1 MAVAKKSPRWER
13 RKETRPS
20 ELTAAALELFV
31 EKGFAATRLDEI
43 AARAGVS
50 KGTLYL
56 YFDSKEELFKA
67 VIRDSLLPA
76 LAQGEELVSSYPG
89 DTEGLLRE
97 IVHGWWDTIG
107 SRPIGG
113 IPKLIIAEARNFP
126 EIARFYYDEVIAR
139 GQTLLCK
146 VLRRGME
153 RGEFRPFDPDVMVR
167 IVFAPLLMRAVS
179 RHSIDMCGVA
189 AVPADVYLREYL
201 ELVVRGLRRT

>member
-76 LAQGEELVSSYPG
+76 LAQGEELLNGYPG

-97 IVHGWWDTIG
+97 IVYGWWDVIG

-146 VLRRGME
+146 VLRRGIE

-189 AVPADVYLREYL
+189 AVPADIYLREYL

>member
-1 MAVAKKSPRWER
+1 MAIAKKSLRWER

-76 LAQGEELVSSYPG
+76 LAQGEELVS
-89 DTEGLLRE
+89 
-97 IVHGWWDTIG
+97 
-107 SRPIGG
+107 
-113 IPKLIIAEARNFP
+113 
-126 EIARFYYDEVIAR
+126 
-139 GQTLLCK
+139 
-146 VLRRGME
+146 
-153 RGEFRPFDPDVMVR
+153 
-167 IVFAPLLMRAVS
+167 
-179 RHSIDMCGVA
+179 
-189 AVPADVYLREYL
+189 
-201 ELVVRGLRRT
+201 